1 MKSPKTR
8 RRPSSEQ
15 RPKKRSTRLS
25 EVKLDAL
32 IREAVVDCYDDAE
45 QVMGLFTM
53 IEENLKLPF
62 ETKVLGVPVEVV
74 SVDLAG
80 HDHIIAV
87 CKRGRERQAI
97 SLLDLPL
104 PTPSPEGAEWIE
116 AYRRWSR
123 GR

>member
-1 MKSPKTR
+1 MKSPKSKS
-8 RRPSSEQ
+8 RPNSEQ
-15 RPKKRSTRLS
+15 QRKKRSNRLS

-32 IREAVVDCYDDAE
+32 VREAVVDCYDDAE
-45 QVMGLFTM
+45 QAMGLFTM
-53 IEENLKLPF
+53 IQDNLKLPF

-80 HDHIIAV
+80 DDHIIAV

-104 PTPSPEGAEWIE
+104 PTPSSEGAEWIE
-116 AYRRWSR
+116 AYRHWSR